1 MKKPDAQDLFEKSTP
16 ALGQK
21 TTFQKAYPQVV
32 HLDLEVT
39 ATPMGFG
46 SVQRYHYS
54 LQHPPGSFCPCPNPN
69 CSGGGF
75 EVGWLLHD
83 LISKK
88 QESGESK
95 GPCVGRERMG
105 RGSRT
110 CYYMF
115 KAKATLQYEVSEQPD

>member
-1 MKKPDAQDLFEKSTP
+1 MKKHPDAQDLLEKSNP

-21 TTFQKAYPQVV
+21 TTFREAYPQVV
-32 HLDLEVT
+32 QLDLEVT

-46 SVQRYHYS
+46 ASRSYRYS
-54 LQHPPGSFCPCPNPN
+54 LQHPPGSYSPGPNPN

-83 LISKK
+83 LVSKR
-88 QESGESK
+88 QESGEAQ

-105 RGSRT
+105 RGSRS
-110 CYYMF
+110 CFYLF
-115 KAKATLQYEVSEQPD
+115 KAKASLKYAEEEI